1 MPHPIV
7 HLDIPAKDPR
17 AAAEFYSRLFDWK
30 IHHDETSN
38 YTMFQPESGPGGGF
52 MPSTAAAP
60 STTTSND
67 VSGNVIFYVDTD
79 DIDATLARAEELG
92 AKTVV
97 GKTDIGPNGWWAA
110 FQDPSGNNIGLYTGP
125 AGGSQ

>member
-7 HLDIPAKDPR
+7 HLDIPAKNVKES
-17 AAAEFYSRLFDWK
+17 AEFYSRLFDWTM
-30 IHHDETSN
+30 HHDEAAN

-52 MPSTAAAP
+52 MPSDSVSP
-60 STTTSND
+60 SSMSD
-67 VSGNVIFYVDTD
+67 ISGAVIFYVDTD
-79 DIDATLARAEELG
+79 DIEGTLARAEELG

-97 GKTDIGPNGWWAA
+97 GKTNIGPNGWWAA

-125 AGGSQ
+125 STAS